1 MPPTTDPSIQSLVD
15 ELIEIDAQLAR
26 LKARK
31 DEIEKSL
38 EAWGL
43 AHPELAQPLAD
54 ETREGRRVF
63 ATSSTGKRLPIVFS
77 SDELIGSFTEGS
89 DKHME
94 LLLILSGAL
103 QEGDIASSAS
113 ALLPVYF
120 RRSPKLERTER
131 DGLKFRKLVHDTLP
145 AKTAPLFLAAC
156 RATDKNGI
164 PKSKTIIDL
173 TQLSS

>member
-1 MPPTTDPSIQSLVD
+1 MPPTDPSIQSLVD

-63 ATSSTGKRLPIVFS
+63 ATSSSGKRLPIVFS
-77 SDELIGSFTEGS
+77 SDELISSFKS
-89 DKHME
+89 HSPKHSE
-94 LLLILSGAL
+94 LLKVLDVQSLIDGSVSVILLTKFFAL
-103 QEGDIASSAS
+103 
-113 ALLPVYF
+113 PT
-120 RRSPKLERTER
+120 KHERVER
-131 DGLKFRKLVHDTLP
+131 DGNKFRQLVFANLSPHV
-145 AKTAPLFLAAC
+145 AAAFLAAC